1 MEDKDTEKW
10 IDRLFKEID
19 FIRTDVADIKKIVVP
34 DLLVVKSKVA
44 LHRKMLVGLYATILG
59 TVAWFF
65 RSGIK

>member
-1 MEDKDTEKW
+1 MEDKDAEKW

-19 FIRTDVADIKKIVVP
+19 FIKQDVSDIKKIVIP

-44 LHRKMLVGLYATILG
+44 LHRKMLLGLYATILG
-59 TVAWFF
+59 TIAWVF